1 MYNYLKNQQ
10 GSVTAIS
17 LIAVTFFIIVL
28 AGSMIYSQNEVNNT
42 TKARDLSQAQFLAE
56 AGIKRA
62 LANFNLNQNG
72 VWNWVDNTTT
82 PTNWQTATT
91 YPAEQFHVK
100 ISLDSDTT
108 NQAIVPS
115 TPPKNDIYLVTATGR
130 CNGIQKT
137 MSALVRVNLGGSN
150 GNSPIFNYSPMFKYG
165 IFSSGNITLLGN
177 DTINADFGANG
188 SWYDTAAKV
197 NGGYTITSTSATNTT
212 KWKQLDKTIS
222 WPFVDFSQ
230 AASTYNNPN
239 RPILTK
245 TDSSGNTIVV
255 NNMTDML
262 AASKSTQTL
271 EGRTIIIDG
280 NLYIDDNAMKGLNS
294 LQLKNVNIF
303 VNGEF
308 GINTT
313 KQIDVTSD
321 CLIVAKDRI
330 FLHGNNI
337 GGAMYV
343 GYSDIEIFDSTN
355 LDNGAFY
362 AKNNI
367 TIANSKIKQSLK
379 AVTNNGFSAGSGAGS
394 GTATGVNVSNWTIY
408 S

>member
-62 LANFNLNQNG
+62 INNFNLNEHG
-72 VWNWVDNTTT
+72 VWSWVDNITV

-100 ISLDSDTT
+100 ISLASDTT

-115 TPPKNDIYLVTATGR
+115 TPPANTTYLVTATGR

-137 MSALVRVNLGGSN
+137 MSALVSVNLGGSN
-150 GNSPIFNYSPMFKYG
+150 GNSPMFNYG
-165 IFSSGNITLLGN
+165 IFSSGNITLYGN

-188 SWYDTAAKV
+188 SWSDTSAKV
-197 NGGYTITSTSATNTT
+197 NGDYTITSTSATNTT

-280 NLYIDDNAMKGLNS
+280 NLYIDDNAMKGLKS

-343 GYSDIEIFDSTN
+343 GYSDIEIFDSN
-355 LDNGAFY
+355 LDSGAIY

>member
-62 LANFNLNQNG
+62 INNFNLNEHG
-72 VWNWVDNTTT
+72 VWSWVDNITV

-115 TPPKNDIYLVTATGR
+115 TPPANTTYLVTATGR

-137 MSALVRVNLGGSN
+137 MSALVSVNLGGSN
-150 GNSPIFNYSPMFKYG
+150 GNSPMFNYG
-165 IFSSGNITLLGN
+165 IFSSGNITLFGK

-188 SWYDTAAKV
+188 SWSDTTAKV

-222 WPFVDFSQ
+222 WPFVDFSK

-245 TDSSGNTIVV
+245 TDSAGNTIVV

-280 NLYIDDNAMKGLNS
+280 NLYIDDNAMKDLNS

-313 KQIDVTSD
+313 KQINVNSD

-330 FLHGNNI
+330 FLRGNNI

-343 GYSDIEIFDSTN
+343 GYSDIQIFDSN
-355 LDNGAFY
+355 LNSGAFY

-367 TIANSKIKQSLK
+367 TISNSNINQSLK
-379 AVTNNGFSAGSGAGS
+379 TVTNNGFSAGS

>member
-62 LANFNLNQNG
+62 INNFNLNEHG
-72 VWNWVDNTTT
+72 VWSWVDNITV

-100 ISLDSDTT
+100 ISLASDTT

-115 TPPKNDIYLVTATGR
+115 TPPANTTYLVTATGR

-137 MSALVRVNLGGSN
+137 MSALVSVNLGGSN
-150 GNSPIFNYSPMFKYG
+150 GNSPMFNYG
-165 IFSSGNITLLGN
+165 IFSSGNITLYGN
-177 DTINADFGANG
+177 DDINDDFGANG
-188 SWYDTAAKV
+188 RWSDTSAKV
-197 NGGYTITSTSATNTT
+197 NGDYTITSTSATNTT

-280 NLYIDDNAMKGLNS
+280 NLYIDDNAMKDLNS

-313 KQIDVTSD
+313 KQINVTSD

-343 GYSDIEIFDSTN
+343 GYSDIEIFDSN
-355 LDNGAFY
+355 LDSGAIY

-394 GTATGVNVSNWTIY
+394 GTATGVTVSNWTIY

>member
-62 LANFNLNQNG
+62 INNFNLNEHG
-72 VWNWVDNTTT
+72 VWSWVDNITV

-100 ISLDSDTT
+100 ISLASDTT

-115 TPPKNDIYLVTATGR
+115 TPPANTTYLVTATGR

-137 MSALVRVNLGGSN
+137 MSALVSVNLGGSN
-150 GNSPIFNYSPMFKYG
+150 GNSPMFNYG
-165 IFSSGNITLLGN
+165 IFSSGNITLFGN

-188 SWYDTAAKV
+188 SWSDTAAKV

-280 NLYIDDNAMKGLNS
+280 NLYIDDNAMKDLNS

-313 KQIDVTSD
+313 KQINVNSD

-343 GYSDIEIFDSTN
+343 GYSDIEIFYSTN

-367 TIANSKIKQSLK
+367 TIANSTIKQSLK
-379 AVTNNGFSAGSGAGS
+379 TVTNNGFSAGS

>member
-62 LANFNLNQNG
+62 INNFNLNEHG
-72 VWNWVDNTTT
+72 VWSWVDNITV

-100 ISLDSDTT
+100 ISLASDTT

-137 MSALVRVNLGGSN
+137 MSALVSVNLGGSN
-150 GNSPIFNYSPMFKYG
+150 GNSPMFNYG
-165 IFSSGNITLLGN
+165 IFSSGNITLYGIDDIIANL
-177 DTINADFGANG
+177 GANG
-188 SWYDTAAKV
+188 SWSDTTAKV
-197 NGGYTITSTSATNTT
+197 NGDYDITSTSATNTT

-313 KQIDVTSD
+313 KQINVTSD

-343 GYSDIEIFDSTN
+343 GYSDIEIFDSN
-355 LDNGAFY
+355 LDSGAIY

-379 AVTNNGFSAGSGAGS
+379 AVTNNGFSAGSD
-394 GTATGVNVSNWTIY
+394 TATGVTVSNWTIY

>member
-62 LANFNLNQNG
+62 INNFNLNEHG
-72 VWNWVDNTTT
+72 VWSWVDNITV

-100 ISLDSDTT
+100 ISLASDTT

-115 TPPKNDIYLVTATGR
+115 TPPANTTYLVTATGR

-137 MSALVRVNLGGSN
+137 MSALVSVNLGGSN
-150 GNSPIFNYSPMFKYG
+150 GNSPMFNYG
-165 IFSSGNITLLGN
+165 IFSSGNITLYGIDDIIANL
-177 DTINADFGANG
+177 GANG
-188 SWYDTAAKV
+188 SWSDTTAKV
-197 NGGYTITSTSATNTT
+197 NGDYDITSTSATNTT

-245 TDSSGNTIVV
+245 TDSAGNTIVV

-280 NLYIDDNAMKGLNS
+280 NLYIDDNAMKALNS

-313 KQIDVTSD
+313 KQINVNSD

-330 FLHGNNI
+330 FLRGNNI

-343 GYSDIEIFDSTN
+343 GYSDIEIFDSN
-355 LDNGAFY
+355 LNSGTFY

-367 TIANSKIKQSLK
+367 TISNSNINQSLK
-379 AVTNNGFSAGSGAGS
+379 TVTNNGFSAGS

>member
-62 LANFNLNQNG
+62 INNFNLNEHG
-72 VWNWVDNTTT
+72 VWSWVDNITV

-100 ISLDSDTT
+100 ISLASDTT

-115 TPPKNDIYLVTATGR
+115 TPPANTTYLVTATGR

-137 MSALVRVNLGGSN
+137 MSALVSVNLGGSN
-150 GNSPIFNYSPMFKYG
+150 GNSPMFNYG
-165 IFSSGNITLLGN
+165 IFSSGNITLYGIDDIIANL
-177 DTINADFGANG
+177 GANG
-188 SWYDTAAKV
+188 SWSDTTAKV

-280 NLYIDDNAMKGLNS
+280 NLYIDDNAMKDLNS

-313 KQIDVTSD
+313 KQINVNSD

>member
-1 MYNYLKNQQ
+1 MHKYLKNQN
-10 GSVTAIS
+10 GMVTAIS
-17 LIAVTFFIIVL
+17 LIALSFFIIVL

-100 ISLDSDTT
+100 ISLASDTT

-115 TPPKNDIYLVTATGR
+115 TTPANTTYLVTATGR

-137 MSALVRVNLGGSN
+137 MSALVSVNLGGSN
-150 GNSPIFNYSPMFKYG
+150 GNSPMFNYG

-188 SWYDTAAKV
+188 SWSDTTAKV
-197 NGGYTITSTSATNTT
+197 NGGYKITSTSTTNTT
-212 KWKQLDKTIS
+212 EWKHLDKTIS

-313 KQIDVTSD
+313 KQINVNSD

-343 GYSDIEIFDSTN
+343 GYSDIEIFDSN
-355 LDNGAFY
+355 LNSGTFY

-367 TIANSKIKQSLK
+367 TISNSNINQSLK
-379 AVTNNGFSAGSGAGS
+379 TVTNNGFSAGSG
-394 GTATGVNVSNWTIY
+394 TATGVTVSNWTIY

>member
-62 LANFNLNQNG
+62 INNFNLNEHG
-72 VWNWVDNTTT
+72 VWSWVDNITV

-100 ISLDSDTT
+100 ISLASDTT

-137 MSALVRVNLGGSN
+137 MSALVSVNLGGSN
-150 GNSPIFNYSPMFKYG
+150 GNSPMFNYG
-165 IFSSGNITLLGN
+165 IFSSGNITLYGN
-177 DTINADFGANG
+177 DDINADFGANG
-188 SWYDTAAKV
+188 RWSDTSAKV
-197 NGGYTITSTSATNTT
+197 NGDYTITSTSATNTT

-313 KQIDVTSD
+313 KQINVTSD

-379 AVTNNGFSAGSGAGS
+379 AVTNNGFSAGSD
-394 GTATGVNVSNWTIY
+394 TATGVTVSNWTIY

>member
-1 MYNYLKNQQ
+1 M
-10 GSVTAIS
+10 
-17 LIAVTFFIIVL
+17 
-28 AGSMIYSQNEVNNT
+28 
-42 TKARDLSQAQFLAE
+42 
-56 AGIKRA
+56 
-62 LANFNLNQNG
+62 
-72 VWNWVDNTTT
+72 
-82 PTNWQTATT
+82 
-91 YPAEQFHVK
+91 
-100 ISLDSDTT
+100 
-108 NQAIVPS
+108 
-115 TPPKNDIYLVTATGR
+115 
-130 CNGIQKT
+130 
-137 MSALVRVNLGGSN
+137 
-150 GNSPIFNYSPMFKYG
+150 
-165 IFSSGNITLLGN
+165 
-177 DTINADFGANG
+177 
-188 SWYDTAAKV
+188 
-197 NGGYTITSTSATNTT
+197 
-212 KWKQLDKTIS
+212 DKTIS

-280 NLYIDDNAMKGLNS
+280 NLYIDDNAMKGLKS

-343 GYSDIEIFDSTN
+343 GYSDIEIFDSN
-355 LDNGAFY
+355 LDSGAIY

-379 AVTNNGFSAGSGAGS
+379 AVTNNGFSAGSD
-394 GTATGVNVSNWTIY
+394 TATGVTVSNWTIY

>member
-62 LANFNLNQNG
+62 INNFNLNEHG
-72 VWNWVDNTTT
+72 VWSWVDNITV

-100 ISLDSDTT
+100 ISLASDTT

-115 TPPKNDIYLVTATGR
+115 TPPANTTYLVTATGR

-137 MSALVRVNLGGSN
+137 MSALVSVNLGGSN
-150 GNSPIFNYSPMFKYG
+150 GNSPMFNYG
-165 IFSSGNITLLGN
+165 IFSSGNITLFGN

-188 SWYDTAAKV
+188 SWSDTTAKV

-313 KQIDVTSD
+313 KQINVNSD

-379 AVTNNGFSAGSGAGS
+379 AVTNNGFSAGSG
-394 GTATGVNVSNWTIY
+394 TATGVTVSNWTIY

>member
-62 LANFNLNQNG
+62 INNFNLNEHG
-72 VWNWVDNTTT
+72 VWSWVDNITV

-100 ISLDSDTT
+100 ISLASDTT

-137 MSALVRVNLGGSN
+137 MSALVSVNLGGSN
-150 GNSPIFNYSPMFKYG
+150 GNSPMFNYG
-165 IFSSGNITLLGN
+165 IFSSGNITLFGN
-177 DTINADFGANG
+177 NNINADLGANG
-188 SWYDTAAKV
+188 RWSDTTAKV

-280 NLYIDDNAMKGLNS
+280 NLYIDDNAMKDLNS

-313 KQIDVTSD
+313 KQINVTSD

-343 GYSDIEIFDSTN
+343 GYSDIQIFDSN
-355 LDNGAFY
+355 LNGGAFY
-362 AKNNI
+362 AKDNI
-367 TIANSKIKQSLK
+367 TISNSNINQSLK
-379 AVTNNGFSAGSGAGS
+379 TVTNNGFSAGSD
-394 GTATGVNVSNWTIY
+394 TATGVTVSNWTIY

>member
-62 LANFNLNQNG
+62 INNFNLNEHG
-72 VWNWVDNTTT
+72 VWSWVDNITV

-100 ISLDSDTT
+100 ISLASDTT

-115 TPPKNDIYLVTATGR
+115 TPPKIDIYLVTATGR

-137 MSALVRVNLGGSN
+137 MSALVKVNLGGSN
-150 GNSPIFNYSPMFKYG
+150 GNSPMFNYG

-188 SWYDTAAKV
+188 SWSDTTAKV

-245 TDSSGNTIVV
+245 TDSAGNTIVV

-280 NLYIDDNAMKGLNS
+280 NLYIDDNAMKDLNS

-308 GINTT
+308 GINTK
-313 KQIDVTSD
+313 KQINVNSD

-343 GYSDIEIFDSTN
+343 GYSDIQIFDSN
-355 LDNGAFY
+355 LNGGAFY
-362 AKNNI
+362 AKDNI
-367 TIANSKIKQSLK
+367 TISNSNINQSLK
-379 AVTNNGFSAGSGAGS
+379 TVTNNGFSAGSG
-394 GTATGVNVSNWTIY
+394 TATGVTVSNWTIY

>member
-62 LANFNLNQNG
+62 INNFNLNEHG
-72 VWNWVDNTTT
+72 VWSWVDNITV

-100 ISLDSDTT
+100 ISLASDTT

-115 TPPKNDIYLVTATGR
+115 TPPANTTYLVTATGR

-137 MSALVRVNLGGSN
+137 MSALVSVNLGGSN
-150 GNSPIFNYSPMFKYG
+150 GNSPMFKYG
-165 IFSSGNITLLGN
+165 IFSSGNITLYGN
-177 DTINADFGANG
+177 DTINADLGANG
-188 SWYDTAAKV
+188 RWSDTTAKV

-280 NLYIDDNAMKGLNS
+280 NLYIDDNAMKDLNS

-313 KQIDVTSD
+313 KQINVNSD

-343 GYSDIEIFDSTN
+343 GYSDIEIFDSN
-355 LDNGAFY
+355 LDSGAFY

-379 AVTNNGFSAGSGAGS
+379 AVTNNGFSAGSD
-394 GTATGVNVSNWTIY
+394 TATGVTVSNWTIY

>member
-62 LANFNLNQNG
+62 INNFNLNEHG
-72 VWNWVDNTTT
+72 VWSWVDNITV

-100 ISLDSDTT
+100 ISLASDTT

-115 TPPKNDIYLVTATGR
+115 TPPANTTYLVTATGR

-137 MSALVRVNLGGSN
+137 MSALVSVNLGGSN
-150 GNSPIFNYSPMFKYG
+150 GNSPMFKYG
-165 IFSSGNITLLGN
+165 IFSSGNITLYGIDDIIANL
-177 DTINADFGANG
+177 GANG
-188 SWYDTAAKV
+188 SWSDTTAKV
-197 NGGYTITSTSATNTT
+197 NGDYDITSTSATNTT

-313 KQIDVTSD
+313 KQINVTSD

-343 GYSDIEIFDSTN
+343 GYSDIEIFDSN
-355 LDNGAFY
+355 LNSGAFY

-367 TIANSKIKQSLK
+367 TISNSNINQSLK
-379 AVTNNGFSAGSGAGS
+379 TVTNNGFSAGSG
-394 GTATGVNVSNWTIY
+394 TATGVTVSHWTIY

>member
-62 LANFNLNQNG
+62 INNFNLNEHG
-72 VWNWVDNTTT
+72 VWSWVDNITV

-100 ISLDSDTT
+100 ISLASDTT

-115 TPPKNDIYLVTATGR
+115 TPPANTTYLVTATGR

-137 MSALVRVNLGGSN
+137 MSALVSVNLGGSN
-150 GNSPIFNYSPMFKYG
+150 GNSPMFKYG
-165 IFSSGNITLLGN
+165 IFSSGNITLLGK

-188 SWYDTAAKV
+188 SWSDTTAKV

-280 NLYIDDNAMKGLNS
+280 NLYIDDNAMKDLNS

-313 KQIDVTSD
+313 KQINVTSD

-343 GYSDIEIFDSTN
+343 GYSDIEIFDSN
-355 LDNGAFY
+355 LDSGAIY

-379 AVTNNGFSAGSGAGS
+379 AVTNNGFSAGSD
-394 GTATGVNVSNWTIY
+394 TATGVTVSNWTIY

>member
-62 LANFNLNQNG
+62 INNFNLNEHG
-72 VWNWVDNTTT
+72 VWSWVDNITV

-100 ISLDSDTT
+100 ISLASDTT

-115 TPPKNDIYLVTATGR
+115 TPPANTTYLVTATGR

-137 MSALVRVNLGGSN
+137 MSALVSVNLGGSN
-150 GNSPIFNYSPMFKYG
+150 GNSPMFNYG
-165 IFSSGNITLLGN
+165 IFSSGNITLFGK

-188 SWYDTAAKV
+188 SWSDTTAKV

-313 KQIDVTSD
+313 KQINVTSD

-343 GYSDIEIFDSTN
+343 GYSDIEIFDSN
-355 LDNGAFY
+355 LDSGAIY

-379 AVTNNGFSAGSGAGS
+379 AVTNNGFSAGSG
-394 GTATGVNVSNWTIY
+394 TATGVTVSNWTIY

>member
-62 LANFNLNQNG
+62 INNFNLNEHG
-72 VWNWVDNTTT
+72 VWSWVDNITV

-100 ISLDSDTT
+100 ISLASDTT

-115 TPPKNDIYLVTATGR
+115 TPPANTTYLVTATGR

-137 MSALVRVNLGGSN
+137 MSALVSVNLGGSN
-150 GNSPIFNYSPMFKYG
+150 GNSPMFNYG

-188 SWYDTAAKV
+188 SWSDTTAKV

-245 TDSSGNTIVV
+245 TDSAGNTIVV

-280 NLYIDDNAMKGLNS
+280 NLYIDDNAMKDLNS

-313 KQIDVTSD
+313 KQINVTSD

-379 AVTNNGFSAGSGAGS
+379 AVTNNGFSAGSG
-394 GTATGVNVSNWTIY
+394 TATGVTVSNWTIY

>member
-1 MYNYLKNQQ
+1 
-10 GSVTAIS
+10 
-17 LIAVTFFIIVL
+17 
-28 AGSMIYSQNEVNNT
+28 MIYSQNEVNNT

-62 LANFNLNQNG
+62 INNFNLNEHG
-72 VWNWVDNTTT
+72 VWSWVDNITV

-100 ISLDSDTT
+100 ISLASDTT

-115 TPPKNDIYLVTATGR
+115 TPPANTTYLVTATGR

-137 MSALVRVNLGGSN
+137 MSALVSVNLGGSN
-150 GNSPIFNYSPMFKYG
+150 GNSPMFNYG
-165 IFSSGNITLLGN
+165 IFSSGNITLFGN

-188 SWYDTAAKV
+188 SWSDTTAKV

-245 TDSSGNTIVV
+245 TDSAGNTIVV

-280 NLYIDDNAMKGLNS
+280 NLYIDDNAMKDLNS

-308 GINTT
+308 GINTK
-313 KQIDVTSD
+313 KQINVNKD

-330 FLHGNNI
+330 FLRGNNI

-343 GYSDIEIFDSTN
+343 GYSDIQIFDSN
-355 LDNGAFY
+355 LNSGAFY

-367 TIANSKIKQSLK
+367 TISNSNINQSLK
-379 AVTNNGFSAGSGAGS
+379 TVTNNGFSAGSG
-394 GTATGVNVSNWTIY
+394 TATGVTVSNWTIY

>member
-62 LANFNLNQNG
+62 INNFNLNEHG
-72 VWNWVDNTTT
+72 VWSWVDNITV

-100 ISLDSDTT
+100 ISLASDTT

-280 NLYIDDNAMKGLNS
+280 NLYIDDNAMKDLNS

-308 GINTT
+308 GINTK
-313 KQIDVTSD
+313 KQINVNSD

-343 GYSDIEIFDSTN
+343 GYSDIQIFDSN
-355 LDNGAFY
+355 LNGGAFY
-362 AKNNI
+362 AKDNI
-367 TIANSKIKQSLK
+367 TISNSNINQSLK
-379 AVTNNGFSAGSGAGS
+379 TVTNNGFSAGSG
-394 GTATGVNVSNWTIY
+394 TATGVTVSNWTIY

>member
-62 LANFNLNQNG
+62 INNFNLNEHG
-72 VWNWVDNTTT
+72 VWSWVDNITV

-100 ISLDSDTT
+100 ISLASDTT

-115 TPPKNDIYLVTATGR
+115 TPPANTTYLVTATGR

-137 MSALVRVNLGGSN
+137 MSALVSVNLGGSN
-150 GNSPIFNYSPMFKYG
+150 GNSPMFNYG
-165 IFSSGNITLLGN
+165 IFSSGNITLYGIDDIIANL
-177 DTINADFGANG
+177 GANG
-188 SWYDTAAKV
+188 SWSDTTAKV

-245 TDSSGNTIVV
+245 TDSAGNTIVV

-280 NLYIDDNAMKGLNS
+280 NLYIDDNAMKDLNS

-313 KQIDVTSD
+313 KQINVNSD

-330 FLHGNNI
+330 FLRGNNI

-343 GYSDIEIFDSTN
+343 GYSDIQIFDSN
-355 LDNGAFY
+355 LNSGAFY

-367 TIANSKIKQSLK
+367 TISNSNINQSLK
-379 AVTNNGFSAGSGAGS
+379 TVTNNGFSAGSG
-394 GTATGVNVSNWTIY
+394 TATGVTVSNWTIY

>member
-56 AGIKRA
+56 AGIKQA
-62 LANFNLNQNG
+62 INNFNLNEHG
-72 VWNWVDNTTT
+72 VWSWVDNITV

-100 ISLDSDTT
+100 ISLASDTT

-137 MSALVRVNLGGSN
+137 MSALVSVNLGGSN
-150 GNSPIFNYSPMFKYG
+150 GNSPMFNYG
-165 IFSSGNITLLGN
+165 IFSSGNITLFGN

-188 SWYDTAAKV
+188 SWSDTTAKV

-245 TDSSGNTIVV
+245 TDSAGNTIVV

-280 NLYIDDNAMKGLNS
+280 NLYIDDNAMKDLNS

-313 KQIDVTSD
+313 KQINVNSD

-330 FLHGNNI
+330 FLRGNNI

-343 GYSDIEIFDSTN
+343 GYSDIQIFDSN
-355 LDNGAFY
+355 LNGGAFY
-362 AKNNI
+362 AKNNM
-367 TIANSKIKQSLK
+367 TISNSNINQSLK
-379 AVTNNGFSAGSGAGS
+379 TVTNNGFSAGSG
-394 GTATGVNVSNWTIY
+394 TATGVTVSNWTIY

>member
-1 MYNYLKNQQ
+1 MHKYLKNQN
-10 GSVTAIS
+10 GMVTTIS
-17 LIAVTFFIIVL
+17 LIALSFFIIVL

-62 LANFNLNQNG
+62 INNFNLNEHG
-72 VWNWVDNTTT
+72 VWSWVDNITV

-100 ISLDSDTT
+100 ISLASDTT

-115 TPPKNDIYLVTATGR
+115 TPPANTTYLVTATGR

-137 MSALVRVNLGGSN
+137 MSALVSVNLGGSN
-150 GNSPIFNYSPMFKYG
+150 GNSPMFNYG
-165 IFSSGNITLLGN
+165 IFSSGNITLFGN

-245 TDSSGNTIVV
+245 TDSAGNTIVV

-280 NLYIDDNAMKGLNS
+280 NLYIDDNAMKDLNS

-313 KQIDVTSD
+313 KQINVNSD

-330 FLHGNNI
+330 FLRGNNI

-343 GYSDIEIFDSTN
+343 GYSDIQIFDSN
-355 LDNGAFY
+355 LNSGAFY

-367 TIANSKIKQSLK
+367 TISNSNINQSLK
-379 AVTNNGFSAGSGAGS
+379 TVTNNGFSAGSG
-394 GTATGVNVSNWTIY
+394 TATGVTVSNWTIY

>member
-62 LANFNLNQNG
+62 INNFNLNEHG
-72 VWNWVDNTTT
+72 VWSWVDNITV

-100 ISLDSDTT
+100 ISLASDTT

-137 MSALVRVNLGGSN
+137 MSALVSVNLGGSN
-150 GNSPIFNYSPMFKYG
+150 GNSPMFNYG
-165 IFSSGNITLLGN
+165 IFSSGNITLYEKN
-177 DTINADFGANG
+177 TINADFGANG
-188 SWYDTAAKV
+188 SWSDTTAKV

-245 TDSSGNTIVV
+245 TDSAGNTIVV

-280 NLYIDDNAMKGLNS
+280 NLYIDDNAMKDLNS

-313 KQIDVTSD
+313 KQINVNSD

-330 FLHGNNI
+330 FLRGNNI

-343 GYSDIEIFDSTN
+343 GYSDIQIFDSN
-355 LDNGAFY
+355 LNGGAFY

-367 TIANSKIKQSLK
+367 TISNSNINQSLK
-379 AVTNNGFSAGSGAGS
+379 TVTNNGFSAGSG
-394 GTATGVNVSNWTIY
+394 TATGVTVSNWTIY

>member
-1 MYNYLKNQQ
+1 M
-10 GSVTAIS
+10 
-17 LIAVTFFIIVL
+17 
-28 AGSMIYSQNEVNNT
+28 
-42 TKARDLSQAQFLAE
+42 
-56 AGIKRA
+56 
-62 LANFNLNQNG
+62 
-72 VWNWVDNTTT
+72 
-82 PTNWQTATT
+82 
-91 YPAEQFHVK
+91 
-100 ISLDSDTT
+100 
-108 NQAIVPS
+108 
-115 TPPKNDIYLVTATGR
+115 
-130 CNGIQKT
+130 
-137 MSALVRVNLGGSN
+137 
-150 GNSPIFNYSPMFKYG
+150 
-165 IFSSGNITLLGN
+165 
-177 DTINADFGANG
+177 
-188 SWYDTAAKV
+188 
-197 NGGYTITSTSATNTT
+197 
-212 KWKQLDKTIS
+212 DKTIS

-245 TDSSGNTIVV
+245 TDSAGNTIVV

-280 NLYIDDNAMKGLNS
+280 HLYIDDNAMKDLNS

-313 KQIDVTSD
+313 KQVNVNED

-330 FLHGNNI
+330 FLNGNNI

-343 GYSDIEIFDSTN
+343 GYSDIEIFDSN
-355 LDNGAFY
+355 LNSGTFY

-367 TIANSKIKQSLK
+367 TIANSNINQSLK
-379 AVTNNGFSAGSGAGS
+379 TVTTNGFSAGS

>member
-62 LANFNLNQNG
+62 INNFNLNEHG
-72 VWNWVDNTTT
+72 VWSWVDNITV

-100 ISLDSDTT
+100 ISLASDTT

-115 TPPKNDIYLVTATGR
+115 TPPANTTYLVTATGR

-137 MSALVRVNLGGSN
+137 MSALVSVNLGGSN
-150 GNSPIFNYSPMFKYG
+150 GNSPMFNYG
-165 IFSSGNITLLGN
+165 IFSSGNITLFGN
-177 DTINADFGANG
+177 DDINADFGANG
-188 SWYDTAAKV
+188 SWSDTTAKV
-197 NGGYTITSTSATNTT
+197 NGDYTITSTSATNTT

-280 NLYIDDNAMKGLNS
+280 NLYIDDNAMKGLKS

-313 KQIDVTSD
+313 KQINVTSD

-343 GYSDIEIFDSTN
+343 GYSDIQIFDSTN

-367 TIANSKIKQSLK
+367 TIANSTIKQSLK
-379 AVTNNGFSAGSGAGS
+379 AVTNNGFSAGSG
-394 GTATGVNVSNWTIY
+394 TATGVNVSNWTDRK
-408 S
+408 SVV

>member
-56 AGIKRA
+56 AGIKQA
-62 LANFNLNQNG
+62 INNFNLNEHG
-72 VWNWVDNTTT
+72 VWSWVDNITV

-100 ISLDSDTT
+100 ISLASDTT

-115 TPPKNDIYLVTATGR
+115 TPPANTTYLVTATGR

-137 MSALVRVNLGGSN
+137 MSALVSVNLGGSN
-150 GNSPIFNYSPMFKYG
+150 GNSPMFNYG
-165 IFSSGNITLLGN
+165 IFFFFYITLYGN
-177 DTINADFGANG
+177 DDINADFGANG
-188 SWYDTAAKV
+188 SLSDTTAKV

-212 KWKQLDKTIS
+212 KWKQLDETIS

-280 NLYIDDNAMKGLNS
+280 NLYIDDNAMKNLNS

-313 KQIDVTSD
+313 KQVNVNTD

-330 FLHGNNI
+330 FLNGNNI

-343 GYSDIEIFDSTN
+343 GYSDIEIFDSN
-355 LDNGAFY
+355 LNSGTFY

-367 TIANSKIKQSLK
+367 TIANSNINQSLK
-379 AVTNNGFSAGSGAGS
+379 TVTTNGFSAGS

>member
-1 MYNYLKNQQ
+1 MHKYLKNQN
-10 GSVTAIS
+10 GMVTAIS

-62 LANFNLNQNG
+62 INNFNLNEHG
-72 VWNWVDNTTT
+72 VWSWVDNITV

-100 ISLDSDTT
+100 ISLASDTT

-115 TPPKNDIYLVTATGR
+115 TPPANTTYLVTATGR

-137 MSALVRVNLGGSN
+137 MSALVSVNLGGSN
-150 GNSPIFNYSPMFKYG
+150 GNSPMFNYG
-165 IFSSGNITLLGN
+165 IFSSGNITLYGN
-177 DTINADFGANG
+177 DDINADFGANG
-188 SWYDTAAKV
+188 RWSDTSAKV
-197 NGGYTITSTSATNTT
+197 NGDYTITSTSATNTT

-280 NLYIDDNAMKGLNS
+280 NLYIDDNAMKGLKS

-313 KQIDVTSD
+313 KQINVTSD

-343 GYSDIEIFDSTN
+343 GYSDIEIFDSN
-355 LDNGAFY
+355 LDSGAIY

-379 AVTNNGFSAGSGAGS
+379 AVTNNGFSAGSG
-394 GTATGVNVSNWTIY
+394 TATGVTVSNWTIY

>member
-42 TKARDLSQAQFLAE
+42 TKVRDLSQAQFLAE

-62 LANFNLNQNG
+62 INNFNLNEHG
-72 VWNWVDNTTT
+72 VWSWVDNITV

-100 ISLDSDTT
+100 ISLASDTT

-137 MSALVRVNLGGSN
+137 MSALVSVNLGGSN
-150 GNSPIFNYSPMFKYG
+150 GNSPMFNYG
-165 IFSSGNITLLGN
+165 IFSSGNITLFGN
-177 DTINADFGANG
+177 NNINADLGANG
-188 SWYDTAAKV
+188 RWSDTTAKV

-280 NLYIDDNAMKGLNS
+280 NLYIDDNAMKDLNS

-313 KQIDVTSD
+313 KQINVTSD

-343 GYSDIEIFDSTN
+343 GYSDIQIFDSN
-355 LDNGAFY
+355 LNGGAFY
-362 AKNNI
+362 AKDNI
-367 TIANSKIKQSLK
+367 TISNSNINQSLK
-379 AVTNNGFSAGSGAGS
+379 TVTNNGFSAGSD
-394 GTATGVNVSNWTIY
+394 TATGVTVSNWTIY

>member
-62 LANFNLNQNG
+62 INNFNLNEHG
-72 VWNWVDNTTT
+72 VWSWVDNITV

-100 ISLDSDTT
+100 ISLASDTT

-115 TPPKNDIYLVTATGR
+115 TPPANTTYLVTATGR

-137 MSALVRVNLGGSN
+137 MSALVSVNLGGSN
-150 GNSPIFNYSPMFKYG
+150 GNSPMFNYG
-165 IFSSGNITLLGN
+165 IFSSGNITLFGN
-177 DTINADFGANG
+177 NNINADLGANG
-188 SWYDTAAKV
+188 RWSDTTAKV

-280 NLYIDDNAMKGLNS
+280 NLYIDDTAMKNLNS

-313 KQIDVTSD
+313 KQVNVNTD

-343 GYSDIEIFDSTN
+343 GYSDIEIFESN
-355 LDNGAFY
+355 LNSGAIY

-367 TIANSKIKQSLK
+367 TISNSNINQSLK
-379 AVTNNGFSAGSGAGS
+379 TVTNNGFSAGSG
-394 GTATGVNVSNWTIY
+394 TATGVTVSNWTIY

>member
-62 LANFNLNQNG
+62 INNFNLNEHG
-72 VWNWVDNTTT
+72 VWSWVDNITV

-137 MSALVRVNLGGSN
+137 MSALVSVNLGGIN
-150 GNSPIFNYSPMFKYG
+150 GNSPMFNYG
-165 IFSSGNITLLGN
+165 IFSSGNITLFGN

-188 SWYDTAAKV
+188 SWSDTTAKV

-245 TDSSGNTIVV
+245 TDSAGNTIVV

-280 NLYIDDNAMKGLNS
+280 NLYIDDNAMKDLNS

-313 KQIDVTSD
+313 KQVNVNSN

-330 FLHGNNI
+330 FLRGNNI

-343 GYSDIEIFDSTN
+343 GYSDIQIFDSN
-355 LDNGAFY
+355 LNSGAFY

-367 TIANSKIKQSLK
+367 TISNSNINQSLK
-379 AVTNNGFSAGSGAGS
+379 TVTNNGFSAGSG
-394 GTATGVNVSNWTIY
+394 TATGVTVSNWTIY

>member
-56 AGIKRA
+56 AGIKQA
-62 LANFNLNQNG
+62 INNFNLNEHG
-72 VWNWVDNTTT
+72 VWSWVDNITV

-100 ISLDSDTT
+100 ISLASDTT

-115 TPPKNDIYLVTATGR
+115 TPPANTTYLVTATGR

-137 MSALVRVNLGGSN
+137 MSALVSVNLGGSN
-150 GNSPIFNYSPMFKYG
+150 GNSPMFNYG
-165 IFSSGNITLLGN
+165 IFSSGNITLFGK

-188 SWYDTAAKV
+188 SWSDTTAKV

-313 KQIDVTSD
+313 KQININSD

-330 FLHGNNI
+330 FLRGNNI

-343 GYSDIEIFDSTN
+343 GYSDIEIFDSN
-355 LDNGAFY
+355 LNSGTFY

-367 TIANSKIKQSLK
+367 TIANSNIKQSLK
-379 AVTNNGFSAGSGAGS
+379 TVTNNGFSAGS

>member
-62 LANFNLNQNG
+62 INNFNLNEHG
-72 VWNWVDNTTT
+72 VWSWVDNITV

-100 ISLDSDTT
+100 ISLASDTT

-115 TPPKNDIYLVTATGR
+115 TPPANTTYLVTATGR

-137 MSALVRVNLGGSN
+137 MSALVSVNLGGSN
-150 GNSPIFNYSPMFKYG
+150 GNSPMFKYG
-165 IFSSGNITLLGN
+165 IFSSGNITLYGIDDIIANL
-177 DTINADFGANG
+177 GANG
-188 SWYDTAAKV
+188 SWSDTTAKV

-245 TDSSGNTIVV
+245 TDSAGNTIVV

-280 NLYIDDNAMKGLNS
+280 NLYIDDNAMKGLKS

-313 KQIDVTSD
+313 KQINVNSD
-321 CLIVAKDRI
+321 CLIVAQDRI
-330 FLHGNNI
+330 FLRGNNI
-337 GGAMYV
+337 CGAKYDY
-343 GYSDIEIFDSTN
+343 YSDIQIFDSN
-355 LDNGAFY
+355 LNSGAFY
-362 AKNNI
+362 TKNNI
-367 TIANSKIKQSLK
+367 TISNSNINQSLK
-379 AVTNNGFSAGSGAGS
+379 TVTNNGFSAGSG
-394 GTATGVNVSNWTIY
+394 TATVVTVSNWTIY

>member
-62 LANFNLNQNG
+62 INNFNLNEHG
-72 VWNWVDNTTT
+72 VWSWVDNITV

-100 ISLDSDTT
+100 ISLASDTT

-115 TPPKNDIYLVTATGR
+115 TPPANTTYLVTATGR

-137 MSALVRVNLGGSN
+137 MSALVSVNLGGSN
-150 GNSPIFNYSPMFKYG
+150 GNSPMFNYG

-188 SWYDTAAKV
+188 SWSDTTAKV

-245 TDSSGNTIVV
+245 TDSAGNTIVV

-280 NLYIDDNAMKGLNS
+280 NLYIDDNAMKDLNS

-379 AVTNNGFSAGSGAGS
+379 AVTNNGFSAGSG
-394 GTATGVNVSNWTIY
+394 TATGVTVSNWTIY